1 MKKSITTLSAA
12 VLASMMLASCGS
24 DGYRDGTYRAE
35 ADRYDDHGWKEYLV
49 LTVKDGAITQ
59 AEFDAVN
66 AEGVKKTEDAGY
78 EQAYLDA
85 DLGTWPADTAQRLE
99 EALISTQKADEV
111 DTVAGATWSSNS
123 FRKLAAALE
132 KPMEKGSREIV
143 TVDLSD
149 SDS

>member
-35 ADRYDDHGWKEYLV
+35 AVRYDDHGWKEYLV
-49 LTVKDGAITQ
+49 LT

-66 AEGVKKTEDAGY
+66 AEGVKKTEDADY